1 MDYLYPDSKRM
12 CARSCLMIVAFSALG
27 LALPLSATTATS
39 APSDARASMLLP
51 TNVLAD
57 VEQEVPSWI
66 LTSVD
71 AKGEFTDTLLSRND
85 SVEDVPDGAVFLEAV
100 VLPPNQAREA
110 RVPEPTTLVLLG
122 TGLIGIAKICRS
134 KLRTRSTARNLVRL
148 YA

>member
-1 MDYLYPDSKRM
+1 M

-39 APSDARASMLLP
+39 APSYARASMLLP

-85 SVEDVPDGAVFLEAV
+85 SAEDVPDGAVFLEAV
-100 VLPPNQAREA
+100 VLPPNQARSEA

-122 TGLIGIAKICRS
+122 TGLMGIAKISRS
-134 KLRTRSTARNLVRL
+134 KLRTRSTTRNLVRL